1 MCDLRHPAAV
11 LLVVTTLLATV
22 PASGAVLALTCHL
35 QIGIGKPPT
44 DKTVNVDVTASTVN
58 GTPATITDDVFTWFE
73 SGTEP
78 SAWGDLPVRRQYTI
92 ERSTGA
98 GLLQVFPKGSID
110 SSAAYSGQCDGATG
124 KKP

>member
-1 MCDLRHPAAV
+1 MRYHSAA
-11 LLVVTTLLATV
+11 LLVLTMLLSAV
-22 PASGAVLALTCHL
+22 PASGAVIALTCRL

-58 GTPATITDDVFTWFE
+58 DTPATITDEVFTWFE
-73 SGTEP
+73 NGTEP

-110 SSAAYSGQCDGATG
+110 SSAAYSGQCEGATQ
-124 KKP
+124 KNP

>member
-1 MCDLRHPAAV
+1 MRYHAAV
-11 LLVVTTLLATV
+11 LLVVTTLFSAV
-22 PASGAVLALTCHL
+22 PAFGAVLALTCHL

-58 GTPATITDDVFTWFE
+58 DTQATITDEVFTWFE

-92 ERSTGA
+92 ERSTGS

-110 SSAAYSGQCDGATG
+110 SSAAYSGQCEGVTE
-124 KKP
+124 KKS